1 MTNGTLPVATADE
14 QAGAVSRPAL
24 PAITVALPASRYR
37 FVPRQPN
44 LLDALRS
51 EGFDLPFQCRAGY
64 CGRCRV
70 QLCQGEVRYRQQ
82 PLAWLNPGEIL
93 PCCCIATSD
102 LTLQLPEAVVATG
115 HWQD

>member
-1 MTNGTLPVATADE
+1 MSGAARPITTGSE
-14 QAGAVSRPAL
+14 QQGAAPSRPPL
-24 PAITVALPASRYR
+24 PAVNVLLPASRYC
-37 FVPRQPN
+37 FVPRQAN

-51 EGFDLPFQCRAGY
+51 EGFELPFQCRAGY

-93 PCCCIATSD
+93 PCCCIATND
-102 LTLQLPEAVVATG
+102 LTLRLWPTQGSGASLP
-115 HWQD
+115 

>member
-1 MTNGTLPVATADE
+1 MQPAAKAGE
-14 QAGAVSRPAL
+14 QPGAASTRPPL
-24 PAITVALPASRYR
+24 PAITVALPASRYC

-93 PCCCIATSD
+93 PCCCTASSD

-115 HWQD
+115 GWRD